1 MEYARTHAYLGTED
15 RRPDTDN
22 IPERRKTGSTGTV
35 TSTPTP
41 SPDEKTYTAQ
51 YNVDKNV
58 GGTLTSGDKKGVTSL
73 SFKDLDSKSSVSVT
87 AVPADGYEFL
97 KWSDG
102 NTSATRTDKDFKQN
116 VNVTAMFGA
125 KLVVSIK
132 EGSSG
137 TTTVGQGVTL
147 HASVSDRSSINVD
160 NDIYWTVNGT
170 EFRRGISAGYT
181 PDKEGTYEI
190 KANVTLN
197 GKTYSATYTL
207 TAKAAAAT
215 PAPSPSP
222 TPHEH
227 KYVEESRVE
236 ATCTEAGKIIYKCSC
251 GERKEEA
258 IAALGH
264 SWGEWSTVTEA
275 GPGTEGLKK
284 RVCSRCKLEQTE
296 VIPALPVS
304 STTPP
309 ASSTVQTQNT
319 TGKSG
324 DE

>member
-1 MEYARTHAYLGTED
+1 M
-15 RRPDTDN
+15 
-22 IPERRKTGSTGTV
+22 
-35 TSTPTP
+35 
-41 SPDEKTYTAQ
+41 
-51 YNVDKNV
+51 
-58 GGTLTSGDKKGVTSL
+58 
-73 SFKDLDSKSSVSVT
+73 
-87 AVPADGYEFL
+87 
-97 KWSDG
+97 
-102 NTSATRTDKDFKQN
+102 
-116 VNVTAMFGA
+116 
-125 KLVVSIK
+125 
-132 EGSSG
+132 
-137 TTTVGQGVTL
+137 
-147 HASVSDRSSINVD
+147 
-160 NDIYWTVNGT
+160 
-170 EFRRGISAGYT
+170 
-181 PDKEGTYEI
+181 
-190 KANVTLN
+190 
-197 GKTYSATYTL
+197 
-207 TAKAAAAT
+207 
-215 PAPSPSP
+215 
-222 TPHEH
+222 
-227 KYVEESRVE
+227 E